1 MEEDCLGERE
11 VGKGDRGRQ
20 GPWRIIKPEE
30 RVRTWRRIALRPGP
44 GPACEEF
51 IRSGLS
57 DNDKKLV
64 LDVHNELRN
73 YVASG
78 KVLRFPATGA
88 NMKQLEWDD
97 ELELIAKR
105 QADQCIPVKERV
117 CSDSIRFRVGQN
129 IGMAQNID
137 QQNLRSIEDHVR
149 VWFRSNKHCVV
160 KPIPSND
167 PNLPKYIKPTFCND
181 YETTYDFTQLT
192 WGNSYKLGC
201 SYSEFKSTN
210 VIEKVKYATNILI
223 CNYAPTGNVRGENP
237 FVVGEPCSACSN
249 GTICSEKYPS
259 LCTGVPLYS
268 SAKFAK
274 SASDFLTKSSLAI
287 PGVLDI
293 LKSVKSDSWQSSIKL
308 FDSLVVNV
316 LLYEVVQKLPGP
328 GPACEQL
335 IQSGLIDAD
344 KKMVL
349 DVHNELRNYVASGKL
364 KQYPAKSANMRE
376 LVQELHRTTGGSVM
390 HVLLLIAWIFT
401 TDLHEI
407 SALDIPI

>member
-1 MEEDCLGERE
+1 MKINLLAVFGA
-11 VGKGDRGRQ
+11 
-20 GPWRIIKPEE
+20 IIFFSHG
-30 RVRTWRRIALRPGP
+30 VIAPQSFRYTYCCMRCGINHVMCKYPRPGP

-259 LCTGVPLYS
+259 LCTANAVRIHPNRKYL
-268 SAKFAK
+268 FTM
-274 SASDFLTKSSLAI
+274 ASISL
-287 PGVLDI
+287 VLI
-293 LKSVKSDSWQSSIKL
+293 TLKSFI
-308 FDSLVVNV
+308 
-316 LLYEVVQKLPGP
+316 
-328 GPACEQL
+328 
-335 IQSGLIDAD
+335 
-344 KKMVL
+344 
-349 DVHNELRNYVASGKL
+349 
-364 KQYPAKSANMRE
+364 
-376 LVQELHRTTGGSVM
+376 
-390 HVLLLIAWIFT
+390 
-401 TDLHEI
+401 
-407 SALDIPI
+407 